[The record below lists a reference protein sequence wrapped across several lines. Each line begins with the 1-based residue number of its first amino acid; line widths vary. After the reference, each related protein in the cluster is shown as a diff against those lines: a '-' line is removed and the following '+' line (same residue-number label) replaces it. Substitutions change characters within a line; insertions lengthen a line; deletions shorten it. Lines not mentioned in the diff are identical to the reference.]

1 MVQISLETYSVLAP
15 HLVNVSYFPGKPHR
29 KRRGIQDQL
38 PAETH
43 RNQSQQEPHHALTSH
58 PGGALL
64 QCLDLGLQLVQDSTR
79 TILNLLD
86 LELQKPSW
94 VLLLTK
100 INAKPIKKSLF
111 EYKITLIN
119 KNV

>member
-1 MVQISLETYSVLAP
+1 MVQISLDTYSVSAP

-64 QCLDLGLQLVQDSTR
+64 QYLDIGLDQDNTKLTRFRVTKEVLGIIV
-79 TILNLLD
+79 N
-86 LELQKPSW
+86 
-94 VLLLTK
+94 
-100 INAKPIKKSLF
+100 
-111 EYKITLIN
+111 
-119 KNV
+119 